1 MSLVTRHSSLH
12 SSLLLLST
20 TTGYQATEFRRA
32 AERIGVPLVLATDR
46 CHVLE
51 DPWGDGAI
59 PIRLENPAE
68 SAQAVVEFA
77 RHNPVAGL
85 AAIGDPVTTIA
96 ALAARDLG
104 LAFHPPEAVEA
115 CRNKF
120 LARERFRA
128 IGMPVPWYN
137 RFPTASDP
145 PANTVPYPCVLKPL
159 GLSASRGVI
168 RANNPGDFVAAF
180 ERIRALLA
188 TADVRRLHDQAADW
202 IQVESFIPG
211 REFALEGIMTR
222 GRLRVLAIFDKP
234 DPLDG
239 PFFEESIY
247 VTPSRLGATLQS
259 EIERATEKAA
269 AALGLWHGPLHA
281 EMRLN
286 YHGVCML
293 EVAARPIGG
302 LCARALRFEGGLS
315 LEELILRHALGEP
328 VEDLPR
334 ESAASGVMM
343 IPIPR
348 EGVLEGVEN
357 LEAAA
362 HTPHVEDLE
371 ITAKMGQKLVPLP
384 EGSSYLGFIF
394 ARAETPAV
402 VEEALRRSHAALR
415 FRVSAALPVL

>member
-1 MSLVTRHSSLH
+1 MSLITRHSSL
-12 SSLLLLST
+12 LLFAT

-59 PIRLENPAE
+59 PIRLENPSE
-68 SAQAVVEFA
+68 SAQSVVEFA
-77 RHNPVAGL
+77 RDNPVAGL

-96 ALAARDLG
+96 ALAAQDLG

-120 LARERFRA
+120 LARERLRA
-128 IGMPVPWYN
+128 VGLPVPWYK
-137 RFPTASDP
+137 RLLAASDP
-145 PANTVPYPCVLKPL
+145 RQAASTVPFPCVLKPL

-168 RANNPGDFVAAF
+168 RANSPGEFVAAF
-180 ERIRALLA
+180 ERLRALLA
-188 TADVRRLHDQAADW
+188 TADVRRLHTQAADW

-239 PFFEESIY
+239 PFFEETIY
-247 VTPSRLGATLQS
+247 VTPSRLAATHQR
-259 EIERATEKAA
+259 EIERAAEKAA
-269 AALGLWHGPLHA
+269 TALGLCHGPVHA

-286 YHGVCML
+286 YYGVCML

-302 LCARALRFEGGLS
+302 LCARALRFGDGLS

-348 EGVLEGVEN
+348 EGILEGVEN

-362 HTPHVEDLE
+362 RTPHVEDLE
-371 ITAKMGQKLVPLP
+371 ITAKTGQKLVPLP

-402 VEEALRRSHAALR
+402 VEAALHRAHAALR
-415 FRVSAALPVL
+415 FRISAALPVL

>member
-1 MSLVTRHSSLH
+1 MKR
-12 SSLLLLST
+12 LLLLST

-32 AERIGVPLVLATDR
+32 AERLGVPLVLATDR

-51 DPWGDGAI
+51 DPWGDGAV
-59 PIRLENPAE
+59 PIRLENAAE

-77 RHNPVAGL
+77 RDNPVAGL

-104 LAFHPPEAVEA
+104 LGFHPPEAVEA

-120 LARERFRA
+120 LARERYRA
-128 IGMPVPWYN
+128 AGLPVPWYK
-137 RFPTASDP
+137 RFEAASDP
-145 PANTVPYPCVLKPL
+145 SQAAETVPYPCVLKPL

-168 RANNPGDFVAAF
+168 RANSPAEFVAAF
-180 ERIRALLA
+180 GRIRALLG

-211 REFALEGIMTR
+211 HEFALEGIMTR

-247 VTPSRLGATLQS
+247 VTPSRLAATFQRD
-259 EIERATEKAA
+259 IELAAEKAA

-302 LCARALRFEGGLS
+302 LCARALRFGDGMS

-328 VEDLPR
+328 IEDLPR
-334 ESAASGVMM
+334 ETAASGVMM

-348 EGVLEGVEN
+348 EGILEGVEN
-357 LEAAA
+357 LEAVAR
-362 HTPHVEDLE
+362 TPHVEELE
-371 ITAKMGQKLVPLP
+371 ITAKLGQKLVPLP

-394 ARAETPAV
+394 ARAETPEE
-402 VEEALRRSHAALR
+402 VERALRRAHAELR